1 MVNHNGQWYLAM
13 IQGKMHVSEGK
24 IESLD
29 IKGNLEIVV
38 WTIGDLGHMEV
49 RFQPNR
55 GWNLYSSAV

>member
-1 MVNHNGQWYLAM
+1 MIFVKL

-24 IESLD
+24 IESLA
-29 IKGNLEIVV
+29 IEGNLEIVV

-49 RFQPNR
+49 RFQPNT